1 MTKRIL
7 FLLGFWF
14 GGYSFLAFSQDNAT
28 TPVKQKIVKKN
39 PEYGTDLYGLNPS
52 GPISFNQSYRD
63 SVFDSGDS
71 FVQDA
76 TTSLLT
82 DSYSAAAYDSSDRL
96 DGITFPFDTTLFID
110 LSPIQM
116 HNQSMLETE
125 LDDSGLESFQSPVS
139 SKKRSFNNDAY
150 ASPVSSKK
158 ICNASS
164 ASSAVTCH
172 ASNSFSSSP
181 MSTKNLFASPSTSAS
196 SAVHSYQSPYVSPVR
211 GANNSG
217 INSSASTI
225 VSNSPVNSV
234 ASNSLMSSVNS
245 LIAMTNNNSVSSVN
259 TSVGNSSA
267 VTVLPCLS
275 PAVAGAVNSSMQ
287 SNQTPLVIAVS
298 LTPQTNN
305 VSKKFEKKLAANQQT
320 SAALEKLLS
329 DPNNVDVKKL
339 KNLYRSLENLTP
351 NKTTKSKAGQAVVN
365 AGYINHIIGAP
376 HGAATPQDIV
386 AYNQAMLQLS
396 PDSRLF
402 LKQLHG
408 DILASDYKRKITGIH
423 VDHAAIPVLKYNAH
437 SQRLEEVQ
445 GGHNLLKYVYND
457 VPSNYTADCFVDAQ
471 GVIGFYVQDCVAKTV
486 LPNFTEEQIIN
497 NWRHGNT
504 FARGI
509 GSSSITLT
517 RTPQGIIVA
526 SYADKRNPTVQLTQ
540 FPVYTIDFDT
550 QDQSGNIVVGYLSKI
565 NPDMSSVTLQNAI
578 VVSSV
583 DLQDMMDHGTPLQA
597 SSPDMQVVDITR
609 LINTAFAGQLSVMGH
624 DAMPGSVY
632 AYRRIAQP
640 SASSNPGFA
649 LP

>member
-1 MTKRIL
+1 MARRIL
-7 FLLGFWF
+7 FLLGYLF
-14 GGYSFLAFSQDNAT
+14 GGYSFFALSQDNAT

-39 PEYGTDLYGLNPS
+39 PQYGTDLYGLNPS

-63 SVFDSGDS
+63 SVFYSGDS
-71 FVQDA
+71 LVQDS
-76 TTSLLT
+76 TSLPT
-82 DSYSAAAYDSSDRL
+82 DLYSPVAYDSSDRL

-125 LDDSGLESFQSPVS
+125 LDDSGLEGFQSPVS
-139 SKKRSFNNDAY
+139 SKKRSFDDAY

-172 ASNSFSSSP
+172 VSNSFSSP
-181 MSTKNLFASPSTSAS
+181 MSTKNLFASPSNSAS
-196 SAVHSYQSPYVSPVR
+196 SAIHSYQSPYVSPVR

-225 VSNSPVNSV
+225 VSNSPINSV
-234 ASNSLMSSVNS
+234 ASNSLMSSVSS

-267 VTVLPCLS
+267 VTVVPGLS
-275 PAVAGAVNSSMQ
+275 PAVSGTVNSSIQ

-305 VSKKFEKKLAANQQT
+305 VSKKFEKKLAANQQL

-351 NKTTKSKAGQAVVN
+351 NKTTKSKAGQSIVD
-365 AGYINHIIGAP
+365 AGYINHMIGVP
-376 HGAATPQDIV
+376 QGAATPQDIV

-445 GGHNLLKYVYND
+445 GGHNLLKYVYHD
-457 VPSNYTADCFVDAQ
+457 VPSNYTADCFADAQ

-486 LPNFTEEQIIN
+486 LPNFTEERIIQ

-578 VVSSV
+578 VISSV
-583 DLQDMMDHGTPLQA
+583 DLQNMMDQGIPLQA
-597 SSPDMQVVDITR
+597 SSPDMQVVDITT